1 MFPLFASFNCFFFCF
16 FLTIKSRLC
25 TFRIVSNTLLS
36 SWFFL
41 ILTFIPRV
49 LGSACLVEC
58 RLFIPCPCIG
68 LPPLC
73 SSRFLHIV
81 FTLVSHCWL
90 RFCVS
95 LSVYV
100 CVYGYRLF
108 VSRVRSMEN
117 VIVFCLFRNVKFH
130 NFAIFDKIAACSLLL
145 FPLLFYGTNEER
157 KCWPFRRS
165 RSSALDWGSFLLYF
179 QLINL
184 RYS

>member
-1 MFPLFASFNCFFFCF
+1 MLVSFCINCNFHVSLFCIIQLFLLLLLFNHQIATMYIQNCFQH
-16 FLTIKSRLC
+16 
-25 TFRIVSNTLLS
+25 S
-36 SWFFL
+36 SLVLIFL
-41 ILTFIPRV
+41 ILIFIPRV
-49 LGSACLVEC
+49 LGSACLVKC

-157 KCWPFRRS
+157 KC
-165 RSSALDWGSFLLYF
+165 
-179 QLINL
+179 
-184 RYS
+184 